1 MPGDPR
7 VQELLEELLESGHKP
22 EEVCRRS
29 PELLS
34 EVLKRWHRLH
44 ACEAE
49 LDAWFPPPGN
59 AARVDNPL
67 AVEQG
72 GELPRIPGYEVQ
84 ELLGRGGMGVV
95 FRARHLSLNRIVAL
109 KMALAG
115 AYAGPRERERFQ
127 REAEAV
133 AGLRHP
139 NVVQIHDVGDS
150 DGRPYYTME
159 FVEGGSLAQKLAGTP
174 RPASQAAALVAS
186 LAAAV
191 ESAHQGG
198 IVHRD
203 LKPANVLLTTD
214 GTPKISDFGLARR
227 FAGEPDLTWSGTVVG
242 TPSYMPPEQARGK
255 SLAVGPAV
263 DIYALGAILYELLTG
278 RPPFRGATPEETVQ
292 QVIAQDPV
300 PPSRLNGKVPRDLE
314 TICLKCLQKDPE
326 RRYATAA
333 ALADD
338 LHRFERGEPIA
349 ARPVGRP
356 ERVMTWIRRNPTAA
370 ALLFTVLALMGLAVV
385 AGMREWA
392 VAAERRQEMA
402 KWSDR
407 LAFAIDLQ
415 QQGRFAEARAILEKA
430 NTGDAVLRQKIE
442 YARGQLDLVEKI
454 DEVRLNRGNFVQG
467 SGIDYSQ
474 SSRCYEAI
482 FREAGLGELNEHPE
496 RVAERLNGSPIRKAL
511 IAALDDWAAC
521 AEKKER
527 DWILRVARRMDPDPW
542 RDRIRDPDGW
552 AKMEAFPDLAATVNV
567 QEQPVTLMV
576 AFGTRWRR
584 LGGDPTAFLERVQ
597 RRYPNDFWVNFEL
610 SHLVGG
616 HDWAKSM
623 GYCRAALAARP
634 DAAVVHYKLGV
645 CSGNLGRIDDAIQDF
660 QRALDFAPDHAWA
673 LVCLAGTLA
682 DKGRLNEAIDYL
694 HKVPAT
700 DTQLPGVRRA
710 IIEKLIDAGRHEVAW
725 LEWRQLIE
733 GGANPHDDWDGYAE
747 LGLFLGHEDEYLRA
761 CQEMLKQFNSA
772 SDPHLFERIGRACL
786 LLPAS
791 EEQSRKAAEFTDR
804 ALAADKSKYEGWAY
818 PYFLFAKG
826 LAEYRQNRLERAIAI
841 LKGEASGVLGPA
853 PKLVLAMAQYRRGE
867 RKEALH
873 ILALAVVD
881 FDWRMGNATSRETW
895 FYHVLRREAERLILP
910 DLRAFLDGKYV
921 PRDPDERLALLGVCQ
936 ATNRTGAAARLYAD
950 AFAQAPRLAE
960 DLGAG
965 HRYSAARVAA
975 LAGCGRG
982 EDAAGLGEPER
993 TQWRGQARQWLRA
1006 DLAAWGKA
1014 RGGDPGAARDLVRR
1028 TLMPWRA
1035 NPDLAGLREPAELDR
1050 LSAGER
1056 ADCLALW
1063 HEVREM
1069 LERNGGK

>member
-1 MPGDPR
+1 M
-7 VQELLEELLESGHKP
+7 
-22 EEVCRRS
+22 
-29 PELLS
+29 
-34 EVLKRWHRLH
+34 
-44 ACEAE
+44 
-49 LDAWFPPPGN
+49 
-59 AARVDNPL
+59 
-67 AVEQG
+67 
-72 GELPRIPGYEVQ
+72 
-84 ELLGRGGMGVV
+84 
-95 FRARHLSLNRIVAL
+95 
-109 KMALAG
+109 
-115 AYAGPRERERFQ
+115 
-127 REAEAV
+127 

-186 LAAAV
+186 LAEAV

-227 FAGEPDLTWSGTVVG
+227 FGGEPGLTWSGTVVG

-278 RPPFRGATPEETVQ
+278 RPPFRAATAEETVQ
-292 QVIAQDPV
+292 QVLAQDPV

-314 TICLKCLQKDPE
+314 TICLKCLQKDPA

-333 ALADD
+333 AFAGD

-370 ALLFTVLALMGLAVV
+370 ALLLTAAALLGLAVV

-402 KWSDR
+402 RWSDR

-430 NTGDAVLRQKIE
+430 NTGDPLLRQKIE
-442 YARGQLDLVEKI
+442 YSRGQLDLVERL

-552 AKMEAFPDLAATVNV
+552 TKTEAFPDLAGTANV

-761 CQEMLKQFNSA
+761 CQEILKQFNSA

-804 ALAADKSKYEGWAY
+804 ALAADKSKYEAWAY

-826 LAEYRQNRLERAIAI
+826 LAEYRQNRLESAIAI
-841 LKGEASGVLGPA
+841 LKGEASSVLGPA

-867 RKEALH
+867 RNEARH
-873 ILALAVVD
+873 ILALAVIN
-881 FDWRMGNATSRETW
+881 FDWRIGNATSRETW
-895 FYHVLRREAERLILP
+895 IYHVLRVEAERLILP
-910 DLRAFLDGKYV
+910 DLRAFLDGKYE
-921 PRDPDERLALLGVCQ
+921 PRDNDERLALLGVCQ
-936 ATNRTGAAARLYAD
+936 ATNRIGAAARLYAG
-950 AFAQAPRLAE
+950 AFAEAPRLAE
-960 DLGAG
+960 DLDAG
-965 HRYSAARVAA
+965 HRYQRRQCCRTGR
-975 LAGCGRG
+975 LRPRCGRG
-982 EDAAGLGEPER
+982 RAWGAGANPVARASEAVAAGRPGRLG
-993 TQWRGQARQWLRA
+993 Q
-1006 DLAAWGKA
+1006 
-1014 RGGDPGAARDLVRR
+1014 GAGRR
-1028 TLMPWRA
+1028 SQRREGSGA
-1035 NPDLAGLREPAELDR
+1035 KNPDALAYRPRPGG
-1050 LSAGER
+1050 SARTSRTGPV
-1056 ADCLALW
+1056 AGW
-1063 HEVREM
+1063 
-1069 LERNGGK
+1069 